1 MKAKISSILGL
12 GMLIM
17 VALAYDPAG
26 PPPKKTME
34 WTTKSLSRN
43 ILPSVNITDM
53 TIEEAVEFIGVLEVP
68 DAYKPKIDCSR
79 IPDKLRKVKFSGTD
93 LTRLEAIGKLAQ
105 AIDADILISPGK
117 VTLIPRNQGEG
128 SGGKRE

>member
-1 MKAKISSILGL
+1 
-12 GMLIM
+12 M
-17 VALAYDPAG
+17 VALAFDPAG
-26 PPPKKTME
+26 PPPEKTMG
-34 WTTKSLSRN
+34 WTTERLSRS

-79 IPDKLRKVKFSGTD
+79 IPDKLRKVKFTGTN

-105 AIDADILISPGK
+105 AIDADILICPGK
-117 VTLIPRNQGEG
+117 VTLIPRNQSEQG